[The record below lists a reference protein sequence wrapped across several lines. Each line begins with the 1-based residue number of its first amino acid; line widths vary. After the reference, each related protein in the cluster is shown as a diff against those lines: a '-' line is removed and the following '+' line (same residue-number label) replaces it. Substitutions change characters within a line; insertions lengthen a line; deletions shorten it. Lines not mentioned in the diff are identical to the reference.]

1 MKENISWLRKIFVNY
16 IPVLAGSEATDDQ
29 VPAILRDGPE
39 QVCGLPAAGDGP
51 RPRAEQGG
59 GGGQPEDGRLHQQQ
73 GERPRPGDWGAA
85 ARRHLQRGWA
95 GLGLG
100 DTIDRTNISIAV
112 KHFVNLIHLNILK
125 QHNNID
131 QMNKNMSLLCG
142 SDTDKWSRNLE

>member
-1 MKENISWLRKIFVNY
+1 MTY

-59 GGGQPEDGRLHQQQ
+59 GGGQPADGRLHQQQ

-85 ARRHLQRGWA
+85 ARRHLQRGW
-95 GLGLG
+95 GGFGLG
-100 DTIDRTNISIAV
+100 DPIDRTNNIIAV
-112 KHFVNLIHLNILK
+112 KHFVNLIHLNILYC
-125 QHNNID
+125 NNIVD
-131 QMNKNMSLLCG
+131 HM
-142 SDTDKWSRNLE
+142 RHE